1 MEELN
6 ELIPDAGNEVYRSLA
21 MVVTMSMDSK
31 ESAALR
37 AAWIAGMQ
45 WFISDHDGLIAH
57 LAVLASQG
65 ENADGLEDLR

>member
-1 MEELN
+1 
-6 ELIPDAGNEVYRSLA
+6 
-21 MVVTMSMDSK
+21 MVITMAMDSK

-45 WFISDHDGLIAH
+45 WFMADHDGVIAH

-65 ENADGLEDLR
+65 DNADDLEELR